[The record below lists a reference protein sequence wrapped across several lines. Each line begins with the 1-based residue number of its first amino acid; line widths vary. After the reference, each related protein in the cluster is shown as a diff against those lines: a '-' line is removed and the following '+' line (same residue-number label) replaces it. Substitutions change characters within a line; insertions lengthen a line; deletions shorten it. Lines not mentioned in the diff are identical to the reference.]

1 MTSVSPLIDRLE
13 CAAYKIPTD
22 FPEGDGTFEWDSTT
36 MVVVEIWAGSQRGI
50 GYTYAD
56 TAVIDLIATLK
67 DTVMGSE
74 CFDIP
79 SILERLAIK
88 IRNSGRSGI
97 AACAI
102 SAIDTALWDLKARC
116 LDLPLFMLL
125 GAVRKLIPV
134 YGSGGFTTYS
144 DERLRDQLS
153 AWIAENGCRAVK
165 MKIGADHKRDPQRIT
180 VARDAIGEAELF
192 IDANGAFTPQA
203 AVRFASVIKGAG
215 VRWFEEPVSS
225 DDEAG
230 LNFVRHRTPAS
241 MEVAAGEYI
250 YTLDDARRLI
260 EAKAVD
266 VLQADVTRCGGISGF
281 LKISALCEAFHTDL
295 SGHCA
300 PSVHLHVAT
309 CAARLRHLEWFHDH
323 VRIEQ
328 MLFES
333 APVISEGTI
342 APDPSRPGNGLE
354 FKRQDAE
361 KFRI

>member
-1 MTSVSPLIDRLE
+1 MTSSPSIDRLE
-13 CAAYKIPTD
+13 CATYKIPTD
-22 FPEGDGTFEWDSTT
+22 APEGDGTFEWDSTT
-36 MVVVEIWAGSQRGI
+36 MVLVQIWAGSHRGI

-56 TAVIDLIATLK
+56 AAAAGLVATLK
-67 DTVMGSE
+67 DAVIGSE

-79 SILERLAIK
+79 SIHKRLASK
-88 IRNSGRSGI
+88 VRNSERSGI

-102 SAIDTALWDLKARC
+102 SAIDVALWDLKARC

-125 GAVRKLIPV
+125 GAARKSIPV

-144 DERLRDQLS
+144 DKRLRDQLS
-153 AWIAENGCRAVK
+153 AWIGEDGCHAVK
-165 MKIGADHKRDPQRIT
+165 MKIGADAKRDPGRIA

-192 IDANGAFTPQA
+192 IDANGAFTPQS
-203 AVRFASVIKGAG
+203 AVRFASVIKAAG

-241 MEVAAGEYI
+241 MEIAAGEYI
-250 YTLDDARRLI
+250 YTLDDARHLI
-260 EAKAVD
+260 EAKAID

-281 LKISALCEAFHTDL
+281 LKISALCEAFHIDL

-300 PSVHLHVAT
+300 PSVHLHVA
-309 CAARLRHLEWFHDH
+309 CGAAWLRHLEWFHDH

-328 MLFES
+328 MLFEG
-333 APVISEGTI
+333 APAISGGMI
-342 APDPSRPGNGLE
+342 KPDPSQRGNGLE
-354 FKRQDAE
+354 FKFQDAE
-361 KFRI
+361 KFKI